1 MRGLF
6 LEEGRV
12 TLRDDLPLPQRETG
26 EALLRI
32 ALAGICNTDLELL
45 RGYYPFR
52 GIPGH
57 EFVGTVVESDDPGWV
72 GQRVVG
78 DINVTCGKCDMCRRG
93 MAAHCRSRLAVGIH
107 GCDGAM
113 AEYMTLPASNLH
125 RVPDAVEDEAAVFTE
140 PLAAALEILEG
151 VHIKPSDLVV
161 VLGDGKLGLLVAQAI
176 ALSGCRLIAIGHHP
190 EKLAILERRA
200 IRTQADGAAL
210 WKLADVVIECT
221 GSQSGFEDA
230 LRLIRPRGQIVLKS
244 TYAGQATVDMSRVVV
259 DEVHLVGSRCG
270 PFEPALQMLARGLVD
285 VKSLIDS
292 TYTLDD
298 GVSAFQRAGKR
309 GSLKVLVRP

>member
-6 LEEGRV
+6 LEKGRV
-12 TLRDDLPLPQRETG
+12 ALRDDLPLPRRETG

-93 MAAHCRSRLAVGIH
+93 MPTHCRSRLAVGIH
-107 GCDGAM
+107 GRDGAM

-125 RVPDAVEDEAAVFTE
+125 RVPDAVQDEAAVFTE
-140 PLAAALEILEG
+140 PLAAALEIVEG

-176 ALSGCRLIAIGHHP
+176 ALSGCRLIAVGRHP

-210 WKLADVVIECT
+210 WELADVVIECT

-270 PFEPALQMLARGLVD
+270 PFEPALRLLTRGLID

-298 GVSAFQRAGKR
+298 GVSAFQRAGER